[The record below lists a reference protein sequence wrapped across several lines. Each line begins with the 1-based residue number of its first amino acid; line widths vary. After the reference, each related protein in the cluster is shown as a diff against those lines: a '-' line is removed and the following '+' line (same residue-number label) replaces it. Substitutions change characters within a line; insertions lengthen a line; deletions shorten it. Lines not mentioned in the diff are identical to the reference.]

1 MTCNDTTSPRV
12 IFPVV
17 VVLFIFQLLIFRIQ
31 SKRACLNLKI
41 ALEAIGPARK
51 AFLVRDVMP
60 FVRGVHASVTSAS
73 FVLFASLMER
83 QWRRSIR
90 SFSDDPQ
97 QLPTPLPKPSS
108 FLLIL

>member
-17 VVLFIFQLLIFRIQ
+17 VVVFSLLIFRIQ
-31 SKRACLNLKI
+31 SKRACLKLEI
-41 ALEAIGPARK
+41 ALEAIGPAQK
-51 AFLVRDVMP
+51 AFFVRDVIP
-60 FVRGVHASVTSAS
+60 FVRGVHALVTSAS

-108 FLLIL
+108 YLQIL